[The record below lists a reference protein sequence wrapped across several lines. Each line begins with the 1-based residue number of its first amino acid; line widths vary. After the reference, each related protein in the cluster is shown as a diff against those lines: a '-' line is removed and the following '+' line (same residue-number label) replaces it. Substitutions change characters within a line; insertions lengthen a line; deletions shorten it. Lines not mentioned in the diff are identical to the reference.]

1 MMRINVTW
9 RDRRL
14 EFLNLRN
21 DIYQNIVP
29 DDEAKNVWI
38 PEIGKHFIIKPKYK
52 H

>member
-1 MMRINVTW
+1 MRINVTW

-38 PEIGKHFIIKPKYK
+38 PEIGKHFIIKPIK
-52 H
+52 